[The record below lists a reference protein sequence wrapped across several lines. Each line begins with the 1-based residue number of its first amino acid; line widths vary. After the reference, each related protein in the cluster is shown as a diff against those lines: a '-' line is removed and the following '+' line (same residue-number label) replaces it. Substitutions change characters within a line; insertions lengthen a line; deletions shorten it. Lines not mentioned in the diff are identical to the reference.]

1 MPGESADQTTFLDA
15 DKEYEISIK
24 TYNVVMDNVVES
36 MNERFIKHE
45 ALYNDFACFEPKR
58 YGDMR
63 KHGLPDGSL
72 DKISDSLKGK
82 VDRSALRNQ
91 LESFAYS
98 FEHLAKTLPEE
109 YDGTIMSEEP
119 FADEDEKEV
128 QSENTVMIEQGL
140 CRQKGVTCRQ
150 CIPCAFQVLYKYNLN
165 STSYND
171 LYVAYQY
178 LPTLAVTQ
186 VQCERVF

>member
-1 MPGESADQTTFLDA
+1 MNGLSSMRHYT
-15 DKEYEISIK
+15 K
-24 TYNVVMDNVVES
+24 T
-36 MNERFIKHE
+36 
-45 ALYNDFACFEPKR
+45 CFEPKR
-58 YGDMR
+58 LADIK

-72 DKISDSLKGK
+72 DRICDSLKEK

-98 FEHLAKTLPEE
+98 FENLAKTLPEE
-109 YDGTIMSEEP
+109 FDRDIMSEEP
-119 FADEDEKEV
+119 LADEDEEHV
-128 QSENTVMIEQGL
+128 ESEDTVLMAQGS

-178 LPTLAVTQ
+178 LLTLAVTQ
-186 VQCERVF
+186 VQCERVFSKLI